1 MIRLDKY
8 LSDLGIATRKELRQI
23 IRAGRVRINGTCAD
37 SPEQKLDP
45 EADTVELDGNVLN
58 YRRFR
63 YFAMDKPTGVLTAA
77 TDKKQKTVLDLLPPE
92 LRSLGLFPVGRLDKD
107 TSGLLLLTND
117 GEFAHQVISPKKEIE
132 KVYAAVTDGTPNAAD
147 VKAFAGGITLRD
159 GLHCLPA
166 KLDLTGGNSCRV
178 TVREGKYHQVRRML
192 AAVGKPVL
200 ELRRLSIGALAL
212 EEMDLADG
220 ICELSQTDLSKVL
233 NAK

>member
-8 LSDLGIATRKELRQI
+8 LGELGIATRKELRQI
-23 IRAGRVRINGTCAD
+23 IRAGRVRINGTCAE